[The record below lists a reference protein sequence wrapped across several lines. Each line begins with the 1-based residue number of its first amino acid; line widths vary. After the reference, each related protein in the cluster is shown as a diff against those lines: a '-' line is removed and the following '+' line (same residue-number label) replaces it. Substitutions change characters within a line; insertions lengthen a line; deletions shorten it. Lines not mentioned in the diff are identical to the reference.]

1 MNTIYVLIT
10 VFGQVGLSLMTCS
23 ILPQVQVMK
32 IKDPGSMDHPV
43 EVSSWQLLEYLHIT
57 SLQIIMFVYMVVKS
71 NKKTVL
77 VKIIIHYLLAKIEM
91 NFIIKHKRKTS
102 GLKFLLAQSKLRKEI
117 IAHSEIKIIS
127 LRKFIIV
134 KDLSSS
140 SFFQPE
146 PLHQS

>member
-10 VFGQVGLSLMTCS
+10 VFGQGGLSLMTCS

-71 NKKTVL
+71 NKK
-77 VKIIIHYLLAKIEM
+77 
-91 NFIIKHKRKTS
+91 NGS
-102 GLKFLLAQSKLRKEI
+102 GQNNYTLPACQN
-117 IAHSEIKIIS
+117 
-127 LRKFIIV
+127 
-134 KDLSSS
+134 
-140 SFFQPE
+140 
-146 PLHQS
+146 